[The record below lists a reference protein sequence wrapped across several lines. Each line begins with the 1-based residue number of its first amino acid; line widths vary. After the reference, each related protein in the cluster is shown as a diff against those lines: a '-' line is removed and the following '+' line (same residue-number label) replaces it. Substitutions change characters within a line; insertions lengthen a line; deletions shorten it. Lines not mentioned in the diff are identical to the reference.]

1 MEKSTKS
8 ISTINPAIMENMEC
22 LIIKA
27 RASFIDLKGVYHLI
41 MVYHYALFRF

>member
-1 MEKSTKS
+1 MKSN
-8 ISTINPAIMENMEC
+8 STINPTIKENTKC

-27 RASFIDLKGVYHLI
+27 SPSFINLKWLCHLV